1 MSIQN
6 EIERLQFDIADSYSA
21 VYEKSGELP
30 ESDERNADNLPSAI
44 RSITAASELNF
55 TGGLNRDGLDVT
67 VVTPVRA
74 SLTREE
80 YNALP
85 ENEKNQGMYVVT
97 SEADLSVEQIELPF
111 SAKWEIFT
119 YGGGNY
125 VMSSDLDY
133 KMAHSVDGVTWESVQ
148 QPFYAGAGIMLYGA
162 DKFVIVRSGNVWT
175 SEDGV
180 SWTSRSPLLN
190 PSNYCGLYDGDKF
203 VVIGSGKYTFTS
215 LDGISWTKHTISIDA
230 SMWYSI
236 GYNNGIFLS
245 TVKSGSTIYTSH
257 DGANWSSITSFLQ
270 GSKYRVVSGNGFF
283 LLYLNGHI
291 VKTTDVVS
299 KEEKQIFPLN
309 TDKFYSI
316 VFCNG
321 VFVGLVNYNY
331 GPYTLYIS
339 KDGLDWSPTSVT
351 LPHGIGEYILGTD
364 DSKVY
369 VIQPNTTNEYI
380 LSYISPS
387 VESIIIDGNET
398 KIPSDI
404 HIFSDGLTDAKGD
417 ISVTTPVRGVFT
429 QEAFDALPE
438 EEQNKGFYIV
448 NDEEAAE

>member
-85 ENEKNQGMYVVT
+85 ENERNQGMYVVT
-97 SEADLSVEQIELPF
+97 SKADLAVEQIELPF
-111 SAKWEIFT
+111 SADWELFT

-125 VMSSDLDY
+125 VMSSKSNY
-133 KMAHSVDGVTWESVQ
+133 KMAHSVDGVTWESVT
-148 QPFYAGAGIMLYGA
+148 QPFYANAGIMLYGA
-162 DKFVIVRSGNVWT
+162 NKFVIVRSGNVWT

-190 PSNYCGLYDGDKF
+190 SVKDYGLYDGDKF
-203 VVIGSGKYTFTS
+203 VVIGNGAYTFTS
-215 LDGISWTKHTISIDA
+215 LDGISWTKHVT
-230 SMWYSI
+230 SMDMSVCNSI
-236 GYNNGIFLS
+236 GYNNGVFLITNGNS
-245 TVKSGSTIYTSH
+245 IKVYTSN
-257 DGANWSSITSFLQ
+257 DGANWLTNTSLVSS
-270 GSKYRVVSGNGFF
+270 GSYKVVAGNGFF
-283 LLYLNGHI
+283 LLYKNGHI
-291 VKTTDVVS
+291 VKTADGVS
-299 KEEKQIFPLN
+299 KEEKQVFPIN
-309 TDKFYSI
+309 TYQFWSI
-316 VFCNG
+316 IFCNG
-321 VFVGLVNYNY
+321 VFVGQVTFGG
-331 GPYTLYIS
+331 GPFTLYIS
-339 KDGLDWSPTSVT
+339 KDGLDWIPTAVT
-351 LPHGIGEYILGTD
+351 WPYGYYTLGTD

-369 VIQPNTTNEYI
+369 AIQYNTTNEYI
-380 LSYISPS
+380 LSYIPPS

-404 HIFSDGLTDAKGD
+404 HIFSDGLTDTEGD

-438 EEQNKGFYIV
+438 EEQNKGFYII

>member
-44 RSITAASELNF
+44 RSITSASELNF
-55 TGGLNRDGLDVT
+55 TGGLEKEGKDIS

-97 SEADLSVEQIELPF
+97 SKADLSVEHIELPF
-111 SAKWEIFT
+111 SAAWELFT

-125 VMSSDLDY
+125 VMSSTGNY
-133 KMAHSVDGVTWESVQ
+133 KMAHSVDGITWESIR
-148 QPFYAGAGIMLYGA
+148 QPFYANASIMLYGA

-180 SWTSRSPLLN
+180 SWTERSPLLN
-190 PSNYCGLYDGDKF
+190 PSKDYGLYNGDKF
-203 VVIGSGKYTFTS
+203 VVIGDGSYTFTS
-215 LDGISWTKHTISIDA
+215 LDGISWTKHTVGLNIFSATSIA
-230 SMWYSI
+230 
-236 GYNNGIFLS
+236 YNNGIFL
-245 TVKSGSTIYTSH
+245 VPIDSGAIIYASH
-257 DGANWSSITSFLQ
+257 DGANWSSINGIVSSY
-270 GSKYRVVSGNGFF
+270 GYRVVSGNGFF
-283 LLYLNGHI
+283 LFYSNGHI
-291 VKTTDVVS
+291 VKTTDGVS
-299 KEEKQIFPLN
+299 KEEKQVFPISTN
-309 TDKFYSI
+309 TFRSI
-316 VFCNG
+316 TFCNG
-321 VFVGLVNYNY
+321 VFVGLVNENTT
-331 GPYTLYIS
+331 PYTLYIS
-339 KDGLDWSPTSVT
+339 KDGLNWIPTSVT
-351 LPHGIGEYILGTD
+351 LPYADYILGTD

-369 VIQPNTTNEYI
+369 VIQRNTTNEYI
-380 LSYISPS
+380 LSYIPPS

-404 HIFSDGLTDAKGD
+404 HIFSDGLTDTEGD

-438 EEQNKGFYIV
+438 EEQNKGFYII